1 MREQHFPKIQQMAEK
16 VKFLRLHEGL
26 SIRDLADEMSLNN
39 NRIAKLETGEQRV
52 DLQDVIRYCEF
63 FGLSYEGFLMDT
75 FEEFKKKYLADE
87 KKMMKAGG
95 YNV

>member
-1 MREQHFPKIQQMAEK
+1 MAEK
-16 VKFLRLHEGL
+16 VKFLRMHEGL
-26 SIRDLADEMSLNN
+26 SVRDLADEMSMGNGRL
-39 NRIAKLETGEQRV
+39 AKLENGENRV

-63 FGLSYEGFLMDT
+63 FGLTYEGFLMDT

-87 KKMMKAGG
+87 KKRMKTAG